1 MSIETLVQQAD
12 LSSTAFNKENF
23 DEVVMSTYGRFPIA
37 LGKGLPFNN
46 AGNAT
51 MNNQLPL

>member
-37 LGKGLPFNN
+37 IEKGL
-46 AGNAT
+46 GCRLWDT
-51 MNNQLPL
+51 EGK